1 MKRLFI
7 LLALIGLI
15 SSTKAQNIGIG
26 QWQDELPYSK
36 VIKIE
41 NAGNVIYGATPY
53 SLFTFD
59 KATAIMKRYSKVNG
73 LSDVG
78 ISNIAFSQHSK
89 TLMIAYTNTNIDL
102 VRENGTIVNMPDIKR
117 KQILG
122 KKTINDIYF
131 IEDKAYLSCGFG
143 IVVINVNKAE
153 VEDTWYIGDNATS
166 VEVHDLDVLGDSIY
180 AVTEKGIKVG
190 HLMADNLADFNNW
203 QAVQNIPHNTGVFTN
218 IIQHNNKL
226 IVSYHPES
234 REDKIYVYEN
244 KAWHL
249 LPNPIP
255 EKVPVKNFA
264 STNTDFFIINEYLIQ
279 KYTADLQFDR
289 KVYTYG
295 NGFYGMN
302 PTSLFQDKDNQYWIS
317 DGNYGLLRTTNLWN
331 FQSYQLNG
339 PYNALVYDM
348 DAKGSRLVV
357 TPGGRKESTTNNW
370 NNDGIF
376 TKSNDTWYHYWRRN
390 TPDLDG
396 FYDFVGVSVNPVNT
410 NQYAAGSWNEGV
422 VIFDENGFVAGYDES
437 NSPLPSITSQN
448 YVRVGDV
455 EYDQAGNL
463 WVNCAGTSNLM
474 NRLSPDGNWD
484 TWNLGSIAAKDIGD
498 MSIDSRGYKWMRL
511 RQGSSFY
518 AFVFDEKQPQGN
530 QLKGINGATG
540 QGNITGSQVWCM
552 TEDLDGEMWIGTD
565 EGVCVMYNP
574 SNIFNGG
581 NFDAQTIL
589 VEHEDGY
596 VRPLLKS
603 EQVNEIAVDGANRK
617 WIATEKSGVFLV
629 SEDGLEEIHHFTE
642 DNSPLYSNIVKT
654 IAIADDGTVYMGTTK
669 GIIAYKG
676 EAAKPEETY
685 TDVYTYP
692 NPVRPE
698 YHGPIAIKGLIR
710 DASVKI
716 TSVYGHLVSE
726 MKSYGGQAVWDGK
739 DLQGQRVQTGVYLVF
754 VTNDDGSDTMVTK
767 ILFVN

>member
-1 MKRLFI
+1 MNRLFI
-7 LLALIGLI
+7 LLTLIGLI
-15 SSTKAQNIGIG
+15 SSAKAQDFGIG

-41 NAGNVIYGATPY
+41 NTDNLIYGATPY

-78 ISNIAFSQHSK
+78 ISNIAFSRQTN

-102 VRENGTIVNMPDIKR
+102 VSQDGGVVNMPDIKR

-122 KKTINDIYF
+122 KKTINDIF
-131 IEDKAYLSCGFG
+131 FLDNTAYLSCGFG
-143 IVVINVNKAE
+143 IVVINMDKAE
-153 VEDTWYIGDNATS
+153 VEDTWYIGNNATS
-166 VEVHDLDVLGDSIY
+166 LEVFDVEVLGDSIY
-180 AVTEKGIKVG
+180 AATERGIKAG
-190 HLMADNLADFNNW
+190 HLTADNLADFNNW
-203 QAVQNIPHNTGVFTN
+203 RTIQNIPHSVGAFTN
-218 IIQHNNKL
+218 IINHNDKL
-226 IVSYHPES
+226 IVSYHPAS
-234 REDKIYVYEN
+234 NEDEVYIYEN
-244 KAWHL
+244 QSWHL
-249 LPNPIP
+249 LPTEVVDKPAVI
-255 EKVPVKNFA
+255 NFA
-264 STNTDFFIINEYLIQ
+264 STDTDFFIVQQYIIQ

-295 NGFYGMN
+295 DGFYGIS
-302 PTSLFQDKDNQYWIS
+302 PTSLFKDKDNFYWVS
-317 DGNYGLLRTTNLWN
+317 DAIHGLLKSDNLWN
-331 FQSYQLNG
+331 FNSYQLNG
-339 PYNALVYDM
+339 PYSALVYDM
-348 DAKGSRLVV
+348 DAKANRLVV
-357 TPGGRKESTTNNW
+357 TPGGRKESTGNNW
-370 NNDGIF
+370 NRQGVF
-376 TKSNDTWYHYWRRN
+376 TKHEDTWYHLWQGN
-390 TPDLDG
+390 TEGLNN
-396 FYDFVGVSVNPVNT
+396 FYDFVGVSVNPLNT
-410 NQYAAGSWNEGV
+410 NQYAAGSWNKGV
-422 VIFDENGFVAGYDES
+422 AIFDKNGFVAGYDEN
-437 NSPLPSITSQN
+437 NSTLTAITSEN

-463 WVNCAGTSNLM
+463 WANCSGTPNLI
-474 NRLSPDGNWD
+474 NRLSPDGTWE
-484 TWNLGSIAAKDIGD
+484 TWNLGSMASKDVGD

-511 RQGSSFY
+511 RQGSGYY
-518 AFVFDEKQPQGN
+518 AFVFDEKQPKGN
-530 QLKGINGATG
+530 QLKGISGAAG

-565 EGVCVMYNP
+565 GGVCVMYTP
-574 SNIFNGG
+574 SNLFNGG

-596 VRPLLKS
+596 VRPLLQS

-617 WIATEKSGVFLV
+617 WIATEKSGVFLI
-629 SEDGLEEIHHFTE
+629 SEDGLEEIYHFTE
-642 DNSPLYSNIVKT
+642 DNSPLYSNTVKT

-676 EAAKPEETY
+676 EASKPQETY
-685 TDVYTYP
+685 TDVYAYP

-698 YHGPIAIKGLIR
+698 YHGPIAVKGLVR

-716 TSVYGHLVSE
+716 TSIYGHLVSE

-739 DLQGQRVQTGVYLVF
+739 DLQGKRVQTGVYLVF
-754 VTNDDGSDTMVTK
+754 VTNDDGSDTMVSK